1 MALFAVTGA
10 VCLCQ
15 GYAQDVFS
23 CFVKQWLLVV
33 NPGRQAMFTDETTQA
48 SLSNQC
54 GDVLIW
60 GCCLNVGIII
70 RLFICSF
77 SHSPNQSNFE
87 TASVYLRGTR
97 DLLEVPQHPNF
108 QKPPFEDWLCALL
121 YSNYIKLPY
130 LLMYHCFTIAE
141 RCCGIF
147 VTLYV
152 PNFMSCQE
160 EYILVEDFYNHCGYI
175 PMRPNH
181 QVVYHWGFYTLYHRH
196 VAISPFFHWGL
207 SSSGNIVI

>member
-1 MALFAVTGA
+1 M
-10 VCLCQ
+10 
-15 GYAQDVFS
+15 
-23 CFVKQWLLVV
+23 VV
-33 NPGRQAMFTDETTQA
+33 GGKSWQA
-48 SLSNQC
+48 
-54 GDVLIW
+54 GDVYRWNYTSKPEQPMW
-60 GCCLNVGIII
+60 GCADMGLLSQRGNHHSIVY
-70 RLFICSF
+70 LFF

-87 TASVYLRGTR
+87 TASVYLWGTR

-130 LLMYHCFTIAE
+130 LLMYHCFAIPE

-152 PNFMSCQE
+152 PNFISCQE

-175 PMRPNH
+175 SMRPNH

-207 SSSGNIVI
+207 SSCGNIVI